1 MPVLLRGLCLLVVL
15 FAGACAGN
23 SNSAGKAGLMAAV
36 GDAAAAG
43 RLVQLS
49 TDGRTI
55 LFRGDITYGTAQEL
69 LRLIKA
75 NPGVREIHLTSNGGL
90 VEPALLVAN
99 AIQLRRATTFVPTT
113 CVSACTVL
121 FLGGQQ
127 RYLAP
132 GAALG
137 FHRAWQS
144 TATLDG
150 SVQRVNAEVRARF
163 AERGIADAF
172 VDQAMATPGE
182 QLWYPSPEELQ
193 AAGVID
199 GVSGAALLPR

>member
-1 MPVLLRGLCLLVVL
+1 MPILLRGLCLLVAL
-15 FAGACAGN
+15 LAGACVSGSTA
-23 SNSAGKAGLMAAV
+23 KTGLMAAV

-43 RLVQLS
+43 RMVQLS
-49 TDGRTI
+49 ADGRTI
-55 LFRGDITYGTAQEL
+55 HFRGDVTYGTAQEL

-75 NPGVREIHLTSNGGL
+75 NPAVHEVHLTSNGGM

-113 CVSACTVL
+113 CVSACTFL

-144 TATLDG
+144 EPAFDG
-150 SVQRVNAEVRARF
+150 DVQRVNAEIRVRF
-163 AERGIADAF
+163 AERGIDDAF
-172 VDQAMATPGE
+172 VERAMATPGE

-199 GVSGAALLPR
+199 GVSSAALLPR